1 MIEKIG
7 ECNQKWTLLIYIR
20 VITNMI
26 SIVLVGGVVDR
37 DRDSANWS
45 RSVAQR

>member
-7 ECNQKWTLLIYIR
+7 DCNQKWTLLIYIR

-37 DRDSANWS
+37 DSANWS